1 MIAVFFGALT
11 QCLPIHMYW
20 KHHRTDEIINGE
32 VFNSNYSCFHEE
44 AFSMSMAAIAI
55 LTDILILI
63 IPIAM
68 VWPLRI
74 NRRKNLA
81 VGFVL
86 SLGWVVVAIGL
97 YRIKSFYDFWNVINP
112 DPTYA
117 LGSTVSVFEVNFA
130 IILCCGP
137 AINAIVNYFAPKVF
151 GSRYGTKPTGY
162 TADNPSGYEMPSGQP
177 RRYRLPSLSSMAD
190 TERSYRM
197 MDDGQVGNAGSRDEI
212 MNNDSLYA
220 RRAEIIKNM
229 IDNEENSKGMYV
241 R

>member
-1 MIAVFFGALT
+1 
-11 QCLPIHMYW
+11 MYW